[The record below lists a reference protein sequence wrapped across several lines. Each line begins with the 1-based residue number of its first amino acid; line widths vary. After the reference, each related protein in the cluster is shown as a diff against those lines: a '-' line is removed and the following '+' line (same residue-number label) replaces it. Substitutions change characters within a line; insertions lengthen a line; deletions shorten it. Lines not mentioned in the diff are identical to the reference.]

1 MPKRSR
7 DKQLAKLAQ
16 RRQAERRVAKRRRD
30 LTIGLVAGGI
40 ALILVVVGAF
50 ILFGGGD
57 DQPDAASPSVSAEP
71 GTQTGTVTPQAV
83 APETVA
89 CGGNVPPKADKPK
102 PQFAGPPPLTI
113 DPSATYTATI
123 ETSCGTIETEL
134 LARTATDAVN
144 SFVFLAQ
151 QGFYDGQTFHRIAK
165 EFVIQGGDPLGT
177 GTGGPGYEF
186 PVTTTDGVSF
196 DGPGVLAYAHAQTG
210 GNGSQF
216 FITLAEAPNLDPP
229 NGQYTIFG
237 SVTKGQDVLDAI
249 ASVPTVAGPSGE
261 PSQPT
266 EAVYIDSVTIA
277 ES

>member
-16 RRQAERRVAKRRRD
+16 RRQAERRAAKRRRD

-40 ALILVVVGAF
+40 ALILVAVGAF
-50 ILFGGGD
+50 ILFGGD
-57 DQPDAASPSVSAEP
+57 DQTDAASPSASVAP
-71 GTQTGTVTPQAV
+71 GTQTGTVTPEAPP
-83 APETVA
+83 PETVA
-89 CGGNVPPKADKPK
+89 CGGKVPAKADKPK

-113 DPSATYTATI
+113 DPSHTYIATI
-123 ETSCGTIETEL
+123 ETSCGTIEAEL
-134 LARTATDAVN
+134 LAKTATEGVN

-165 EFVIQGGDPLGT
+165 DFVIQGGDPLGT

-186 PVTTTDGVSF
+186 PVTTTKGVSF

-216 FITLAEAPNLDPP
+216 FFTLAAASNLDPP

-237 SVTKGQDVLDAI
+237 NVTKGQDVLDAI
-249 ASVPTVAGPSGE
+249 AAVPTTTGPSGE

-266 EAVYIDSVTIA
+266 EAVYIDSVTIDG
-277 ES
+277 S

>member
-16 RRQAERRVAKRRRD
+16 RRQAERRAAKRRRD

-40 ALILVVVGAF
+40 ALILVAVGAF
-50 ILFGGGD
+50 ILFGGD
-57 DQPDAASPSVSAEP
+57 DQTGAASPSASVAP
-71 GTQTGTVTPQAV
+71 GTQTGTVTPEAP

-89 CGGNVPPKADKPK
+89 CGGKVPPKADKPK

-113 DPSATYTATI
+113 DPSHTYTATI
-123 ETSCGTIETEL
+123 ETSCGTIEAEL
-134 LARTATDAVN
+134 LAKTATEGVN

-151 QGFYDGQTFHRIAK
+151 QGFFDGQTFHRIAK
-165 EFVIQGGDPLGT
+165 DFVIQGGDPLGT

-186 PVTTTDGVSF
+186 PVTTTEGVSF

-216 FITLAEAPNLDPP
+216 FFTLAAAPNLDPP

-249 ASVPTVAGPSGE
+249 AAVPTVAGPSGE

-266 EAVYIDSVTIA
+266 EAVYINSVTIDG
-277 ES
+277 S

>member
-16 RRQAERRVAKRRRD
+16 RRQAERRAAKRRRD

-40 ALILVVVGAF
+40 ALILVAVGAF
-50 ILFGGGD
+50 ILFGGD
-57 DQPDAASPSVSAEP
+57 DQTGAASPSASVAP
-71 GTQTGTVTPQAV
+71 GTQTGTVTPEAP

-89 CGGNVPPKADKPK
+89 CGGKVPPKADKPK
-102 PQFAGPPPLTI
+102 PQFAGPPPLRI
-113 DPSATYTATI
+113 DPSHTYTATI
-123 ETSCGTIETEL
+123 ETSCGTIEAEL
-134 LARTATDAVN
+134 LAKAATEGVN

-151 QGFYDGQTFHRIAK
+151 QGFFDGQTFHRIAK
-165 EFVIQGGDPLGT
+165 DFVIQGGDPLGT

-186 PVTTTDGVSF
+186 PVTTTEGVSF
-196 DGPGVLAYAHAQTG
+196 DGPGVLAYAHGQTG

-216 FITLAEAPNLDPP
+216 FFTLAAQPNLDPP

-249 ASVPTVAGPSGE
+249 AAVPTTTGPSGE

-266 EAVYIDSVTIA
+266 EAVYINSVTIDG
-277 ES
+277 S